1 MTTDRPASRAAI
13 LEAVSKG
20 ASLASVVLIL
30 LLQLG
35 LNPDITWSLRALAAA
50 AMIVGWGLPIV
61 APDAIGA
68 VWLFA
73 APLVPAIVGRLA
85 HREGPVLDLVWMAGL
100 AASLIRTTNWS
111 RWSLPA
117 SWRPLVGGWALAL
130 SLAWPVL
137 VARELAFDPRIIADA
152 GAINTWARL
161 SAAQVSTWIT
171 FVALTQILG
180 ALWLDGVM
188 DRIASRPRAIRDTA
202 VALGAGVTLAS
213 LVAIYQ
219 GTVDFSFLSTANWTS
234 LHRATGTLM
243 DANAYG
249 VIAAIGG
256 VLGFLGL
263 RVRRRRAATATGLAM
278 LAVSF
283 AGMWMSASRTALLCG
298 LGGAAGL
305 IAAAVLRRG
314 LNLKRTVPLAV
325 ALAIVAAVALAS
337 GSLGVGPLRRLHEMP
352 WGYTSELA
360 SLVRRG
366 GYGTVALQM
375 VRDYPL
381 TGVGVGSF
389 NFMAADYWRSPA
401 YSLPFDNAQNWW
413 RHEAA
418 EMGLLGGLAIVGWS
432 LVAGWVLLTRRLAP
446 EGRFTAVALRG
457 ALLGIAACSMLG
469 MPTQNPIVLLTF
481 FLAVGWLATLVLDPE
496 LPVVSRHSAA
506 AWVVVTLLAVGYAG
520 GHLWLARH
528 SLSVASRAVRWNREY
543 VVGAYP
549 PEPMTGGS
557 GEFRW
562 TRARATFLWPT
573 RPGVLLVHIW
583 ASNPD
588 IVQHPVNISLSMPCG
603 VLMNETL
610 RSGYPLELAFE
621 VPEGQAAVEASIRV
635 SRTWRPAEMLRDNGD
650 RRALGVA
657 VWHDWGPPEEAKQAS
672 LKALPACPA
681 IP

>member
-1 MTTDRPASRAAI
+1 VT
-13 LEAVSKG
+13 
-20 ASLASVVLIL
+20 
-30 LLQLG
+30 
-35 LNPDITWSLRALAAA
+35 
-50 AMIVGWGLPIV
+50 
-61 APDAIGA
+61 
-68 VWLFA
+68 
-73 APLVPAIVGRLA
+73 
-85 HREGPVLDLVWMAGL
+85 
-100 AASLIRTTNWS
+100 
-111 RWSLPA
+111 
-117 SWRPLVGGWALAL
+117 
-130 SLAWPVL
+130 
-137 VARELAFDPRIIADA
+137 
-152 GAINTWARL
+152 
-161 SAAQVSTWIT
+161 TWIT

-180 ALWLDGVM
+180 AVWLDGVM
-188 DRIASRPRAIRDTA
+188 DRIVSRPRAIRRTA
-202 VALGAGVTLAS
+202 VALGAGVTIAS

-219 GTVDFSFLSTANWTS
+219 GAIDFSFLSTANWTS

-249 VIAAIGG
+249 VVAAIGG
-256 VLGFLGL
+256 VLAFLGFYL
-263 RVRRRRAATATGLAM
+263 RRRRSATTAGLAM

-283 AGMWMSASRTALLCG
+283 AGMWMSASRTALLCAI
-298 LGGAAGL
+298 GGAAGL

-314 LNLKRTVPLAV
+314 LNLKRTAPLAAV
-325 ALAIVAAVALAS
+325 LAIVAVVALGS
-337 GSLGVGPLRRLHEMP
+337 GSLGVGPLRRLNEMP

-375 VRDYPL
+375 VHDYPL

-389 NFMAADYWRSPA
+389 NFMASDYWRSPA

-432 LVAGWVLLTRRLAP
+432 LLAGWVLLTRRLAP

-469 MPTQNPIVLLTF
+469 MPTQNPLVLLIF
-481 FLAVGWLATLVLDPE
+481 FLAVGWLATLVLDPD
-496 LPVVSRHSAA
+496 LPVVSRHQTA
-506 AWVVVTLLAVGYAG
+506 AWTVVTLIAIGYAG

-528 SLSVASRAVRWNREY
+528 SLSVAARAVRWHREY

-549 PEPMTGGS
+549 SEPMTEGAGG
-557 GEFRW
+557 FRW
-562 TRARATFLWPT
+562 TRSRATFIWPT

-621 VPEGQAAVEASIRV
+621 VPKGQEAVEASIRV
-635 SRTWRPAEMLRDNGD
+635 SRTWRPADMLADNGD

-657 VWHDWGPPEEAKQAS
+657 VWQDWGPPEEAGHTPIT
-672 LKALPACPA
+672 ALPPCRD